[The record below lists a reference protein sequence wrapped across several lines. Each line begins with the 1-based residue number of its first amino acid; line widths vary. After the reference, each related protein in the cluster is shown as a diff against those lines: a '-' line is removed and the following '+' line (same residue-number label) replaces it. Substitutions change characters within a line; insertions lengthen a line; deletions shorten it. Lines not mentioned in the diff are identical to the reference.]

1 MLDAIQEIH
10 SVGRILRDL
19 KPDDIRVHEGKIY
32 LIDFATIIKFKDM
45 EGNILIT
52 DRQINFIGSLKYAS
66 INALSSKMN
75 C

>member
-19 KPDDIRVHEGKIY
+19 KPDNIRVHEGKIY

-52 DRQINFIGSLKYAS
+52 DR
-66 INALSSKMN
+66 
-75 C
+75 